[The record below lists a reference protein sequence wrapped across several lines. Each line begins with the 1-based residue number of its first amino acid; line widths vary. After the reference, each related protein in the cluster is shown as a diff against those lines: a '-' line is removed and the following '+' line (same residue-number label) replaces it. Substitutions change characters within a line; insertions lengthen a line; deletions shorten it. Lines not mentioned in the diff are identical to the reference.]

1 MKIKTGHLRNNLSRY
16 FKRVRQ
22 TGETIIVLDR
32 ENPIAELRP
41 ISSTSTAAAKN
52 VWARREGYIRQAGSL
67 DEDFNLPLRQSHP
80 HKQNNPL
87 D

>member
-16 FKRVRQ
+16 LKRVRQ

-32 ENPIAELRP
+32 EHPIAELRP
-41 ISSTSTAAAKN
+41 ISGKTAVAAKD
-52 VWARREGYIRQAGSL
+52 VWARRESFIRQAGSW
-67 DEDFNLPLRQSHP
+67 DEDFDLPIRQSQP
-80 HKQNNPL
+80 HKQVNPL

>member
-16 FKRVRQ
+16 LKRVRQ

-32 ENPIAELRP
+32 EDPIAELRP
-41 ISSTSTAAAKN
+41 ITNPPTAAVKD
-52 VWARREGYIRQAGSL
+52 VWARREGFIRQAGSW
-67 DEDFNLPLRQSHP
+67 DEDFDLPLRQSHP